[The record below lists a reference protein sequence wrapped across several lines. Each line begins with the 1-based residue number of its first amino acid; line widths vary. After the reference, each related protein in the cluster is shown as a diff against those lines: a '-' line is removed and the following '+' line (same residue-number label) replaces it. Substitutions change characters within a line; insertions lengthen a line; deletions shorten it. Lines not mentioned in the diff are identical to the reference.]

1 MNIRLQSKRA
11 LVTGGNS
18 GIGAAIALG
27 LADAGAKVAIN
38 YVAHPEAAD
47 GLVQAIKQKHGE
59 AIAFRRMFPIP
70 ARSKIFPS
78 NRCGLERDRYSYQQR
93 RH

>member
-1 MNIRLQSKRA
+1 MNIRLEGKRA

-38 YVAHPEAAD
+38 YVAHPEASD
-47 GLVQAIKQKHGE
+47 GLVHTIKQKHGE
-59 AIAFRRMFPIP
+59 AIAIDG
-70 ARSKIFPS
+70 ARTAV
-78 NRCGLERDRYSYQQR
+78 
-93 RH
+93 